1 MITEEKRDKVFTRD
15 FFRKVGKAIHD
26 YHLIEDG
33 DRILV
38 GVSGGKDSLALLE
51 VLAMRAKDPKQ
62 NYTVIA
68 AHIAVEDVAYEVDGD
83 YLRAFCERLGVEY
96 VYRTIRVD
104 ATVNP
109 KKPACF
115 VCSWHRRKMLFDIAK
130 EYDCKKLALGHH
142 RDDAVESLLM
152 SMMFNGTICSMPA
165 RLEMFKNTFTLIR
178 PLIYLSNDETL
189 RYAEM
194 RQFKKQKKYCPHE
207 KATNRDAVSRL
218 LDQMEMISP
227 HARSN
232 LFAAMQNIRED
243 YLP

>member
-1 MITEEKRDKVFTRD
+1 
-15 FFRKVGKAIHD
+15 
-26 YHLIEDG
+26 
-33 DRILV
+33 
-38 GVSGGKDSLALLE
+38 
-51 VLAMRAKDPKQ
+51 MR
-62 NYTVIA
+62 
-68 AHIAVEDVAYEVDGD
+68 G
-83 YLRAFCERLGVEY
+83 FCERLGVEY

-104 ATVNP
+104 TTVNP

-152 SMMFNGTICSMPA
+152 SMMFNGMICSMPA

-178 PLIYLSNDETL
+178 PLIYLSNDETS

-194 RQFKKQKKYCPHE
+194 RQFKKQKKHCPHE
-207 KATNRDAVSRL
+207 KATNRDAVSKL
-218 LDQMEMISP
+218 LDQMEAISP

>member
-1 MITEEKRDKVFTRD
+1 MGI
-15 FFRKVGKAIHD
+15 VGP
-26 YHLIEDG
+26 
-33 DRILV
+33 
-38 GVSGGKDSLALLE
+38 S
-51 VLAMRAKDPKQ
+51 
-62 NYTVIA
+62 
-68 AHIAVEDVAYEVDGD
+68 
-83 YLRAFCERLGVEY
+83 GVEY

-104 ATVNP
+104 TTVNP

-189 RYAEM
+189 RYAEGNVLIPAFFH
-194 RQFKKQKKYCPHE
+194 RP
-207 KATNRDAVSRL
+207 V
-218 LDQMEMISP
+218 MEAP
-227 HARSN
+227 LRS
-232 LFAAMQNIRED
+232 E
-243 YLP
+243 

>member
-1 MITEEKRDKVFTRD
+1 M
-15 FFRKVGKAIHD
+15 
-26 YHLIEDG
+26 
-33 DRILV
+33 
-38 GVSGGKDSLALLE
+38 
-51 VLAMRAKDPKQ
+51 PK
-62 NYTVIA
+62 
-68 AHIAVEDVAYEVDGD
+68 
-83 YLRAFCERLGVEY
+83 
-96 VYRTIRVD
+96 
-104 ATVNP
+104 
-109 KKPACF
+109 
-115 VCSWHRRKMLFDIAK
+115 
-130 EYDCKKLALGHH
+130 YDCKKLALGHH

-178 PLIYLSNDETL
+178 PLIYLSNDETS

-194 RQFKKQKKYCPHE
+194 RQFKKQKKHCPHE
-207 KATNRDAVSRL
+207 KATNRDAVSKL